1 MNRSSND
8 CVCSAICAKLW
19 FLLCLSATV
28 DTRLFVYSS
37 LSQSL
42 LAEFPILFIDAFAI
56 VHAIGHRQRIL
67 SDVLQWA
74 VVTWGIYL
82 LCHANSVSV
91 AEDYRLTYL
100 LLTLSLL
107 LSLPYLLRVGL
118 LRWSTVVDGI
128 LLIGGVQIVWM
139 TLQAVGIVPS
149 ANDFFDVTG
158 SNENPNAT
166 AMLLAAVLPLSIM
179 ETRRGRHH
187 ICYAIFS
194 LVCLVFLLVLQCRS
208 AFLGLLVFGLVRSV
222 GAQGV
227 RMRWRN
233 LPNRWKMCIV
243 AVVAVFFAAAA
254 MISYHV
260 KQDSADGRLL
270 VWKLSAA
277 MIRENPQGVGIGL
290 FEKAYNLR
298 QADYFASGCSTAA
311 ERHLASAVAMAYND
325 FLEHGVSA
333 GFVGLLFS
341 VAVCAMLLRK
351 AYRACDFEGLGL
363 LSTFVAMAS
372 VNFFCAA
379 VQPWLVALA
388 VASRVVAVNGQSSV
402 GQSSKWRVALQV
414 AALLLCG
421 VALYCVVGRTGAQMA
436 LYRLEAKSGRGEKVC
451 MADAAAL
458 QSHIGTS
465 EAYWRFMSRLYYADS
480 DYDSALSCALKA
492 AQYTSA
498 PSVFLS
504 VNRCYRRIGVPEK
517 GLRYLQTVRW
527 MLPHNL
533 TVREGLLDYYI
544 DHEMT
549 SEASAMAREI
559 MNMPIKVKSER
570 ADRIRRRAM
579 EYLDRQST
587 EKQ

>member
-1 MNRSSND
+1 MNRLSNER
-8 CVCSAICAKLW
+8 VCSAICAMLW
-19 FLLCLSATV
+19 LSLCLSATV

-67 SDVLQWA
+67 SDALQWV

-82 LCHANSVSV
+82 LFHANFVSV

-100 LLTLSLL
+100 LLTLSLF

-118 LRWSTVVDGI
+118 LRWGTIVHGI
-128 LLIGGVQIVWM
+128 LLMGAVQLLWM
-139 TLQAVGIVPS
+139 TLQAVGIVS
-149 ANDFFDVTG
+149 SVNEFFVVTG
-158 SNENPNAT
+158 TNENPNAT
-166 AMLLAAVLPLSIM
+166 AMLLAAVLPFAVM
-179 ETRRGRHH
+179 VTRRCRHH

-208 AFLGLLVFGLVRSV
+208 AFLGLLVFGLVWSL
-222 GAQGV
+222 GSQGV

-233 LPNRWKMCIV
+233 VPNRWKICIV
-243 AVVAVFFAAAA
+243 AVVAVTFAAAA
-254 MISYHV
+254 LIAYHA

-298 QADYFASGCSTAA
+298 QADYFASGCSAA
-311 ERHLASAVAMAYND
+311 TERHLASAVAMAYND

-333 GFVGLLFS
+333 GIVGLLFS
-341 VAVCAMLLRK
+341 VAVSVMLLRK
-351 AYRACDFEGLGL
+351 AYRARNFESLGL
-363 LSTFVAMAS
+363 LSAFVAMAC
-372 VNFFCAA
+372 VNFLCAA

-388 VASRVVAVNGQSSV
+388 VASRVVAINGQSYV
-402 GQSSKWRVALQV
+402 GQSPKWRVALQV

-421 VALYCVVGRTGAQMA
+421 VALYGVGGRTCAQMK
-436 LYRLEAKSGRGEKVC
+436 LHRLEAKSGRGEKVG
-451 MADAAAL
+451 MNDAAAL
-458 QSHIGTS
+458 QAYIGTS
-465 EAYWRFMSRLYYADS
+465 EAYWRFLSRLYYADS

-498 PSVFLS
+498 PSVLLS
-504 VNRCYRRIGVPEK
+504 INRCYRRIGVPEK

-559 MNMPIKVKSER
+559 MNTPIKVKSEG
-570 ADRIRRRAM
+570 ADRIRRRAT